1 MAKFC
6 DRSPCGPLMGALG
19 HYIFG
24 TPEGF
29 VLILFSPLTLGEET
43 EIDIEYCPFCGTR
56 LDEVPQ
62 IQIEK
67 FTRPRRRKSAKT
79 QPRM

>member
-1 MAKFC
+1 MARFC

-24 TPEGF
+24 SLEGF
-29 VLILFSPLTLGEET
+29 ILVIRSEDIKREEI
-43 EIDIEYCPFCGTR
+43 EVDIEYCPFCGTR

-67 FTRPRRRKSAKT
+67 LTRPRRRKGAKT
-79 QPRM
+79 IASV